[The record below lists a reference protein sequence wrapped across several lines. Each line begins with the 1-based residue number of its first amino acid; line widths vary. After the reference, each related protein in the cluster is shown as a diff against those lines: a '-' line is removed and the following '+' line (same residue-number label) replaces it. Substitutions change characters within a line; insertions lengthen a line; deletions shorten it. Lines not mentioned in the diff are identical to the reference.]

1 MAAENKIYAVS
12 KWRETFETSDSRRYK
27 ELSWVSVPNNM
38 ASNGYVEMIS
48 HFGRDEA
55 PSIYGAWIALV
66 LIASRCPARGVLCT
80 SSAVGLS
87 VDRLSF
93 LSHFSS
99 SVFEKLLPW
108 AESVGWLEV
117 LSLQQA
123 KASLEGGFSSEK
135 PADRLITDSQTG
147 DNRFALG
154 LQTKPNLTKPNPT
167 RQTAQN
173 RLTVD
178 GRTDGEKV
186 NLNLDWGL
194 EEIEREATL
203 FRRRTG
209 VTQRSLPSD
218 YLIPLVG
225 FGLATGNGFLG
236 DLAAGY
242 AKKPVAKPKKYC
254 DAAFRNYCDEH
265 QLDSVFVLATV
276 DARLKEILE

>member
-1 MAAENKIYAVS
+1 
-12 KWRETFETSDSRRYK
+12 
-27 ELSWVSVPNNM
+27 M

-194 EEIEREATL
+194 EEVEREATL